1 MPVGPLLGADGTP
14 GPQPQRY
21 GKTGE
26 GVVAQAHGKYFEA
39 THRGNCYSVTNG
51 ATGRAPGTALGTTP
65 PILLFNPSGSGK
77 RLKIMRVT
85 GGYISGTLGAGTIF
99 HCAIINPGPG
109 NQPVVGSGAAVT
121 PQNMDIGSANNSV
134 ASAFALGTLTANPT
148 PLYPF
153 ATINAELATT
163 ATNPTQLE
171 EDVDGNIV
179 LEPGNGWCLEAV
191 AAAGS
196 TPLMSFGVLW
206 EEVPIV

>member
-1 MPVGPLLGADGTP
+1 M
-14 GPQPQRY
+14 
-21 GKTGE
+21 
-26 GVVAQAHGKYFEA
+26 
-39 THRGNCYSVTNG
+39 
-51 ATGRAPGTALGTTP
+51 
-65 PILLFNPSGSGK
+65 FNPSGSGK
-77 RLKIMRVT
+77 RIKIMRVT

-99 HCAIINPGPG
+99 HCAIVNPGPG
-109 NQPVVGSGAAVT
+109 NAPVVGSGAALT
-121 PQNMDIGSANNSV
+121 PNNMDIGSANNSV
-134 ASAFALGTLTANPT
+134 ASCFALGTLTASPT

-153 ATINAELATT
+153 ATVNAELAST